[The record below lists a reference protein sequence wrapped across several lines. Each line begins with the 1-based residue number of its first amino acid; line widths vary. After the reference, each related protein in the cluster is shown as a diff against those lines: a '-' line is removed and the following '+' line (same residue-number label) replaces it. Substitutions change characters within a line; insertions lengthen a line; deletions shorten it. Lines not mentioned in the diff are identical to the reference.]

1 MSDRDIVTIDQ
12 QQKLINKTEEK
23 YKNTKKV
30 FFSLSLSLF
39 KKKHSSSKKAE
50 KFLIPHY
57 DLKWVTH
64 KLVCTS
70 MSYSRGK
77 EREAETEKWER
88 EYRKLRIVFFGCLC
102 KILSLTKNFL
112 CEKRVSTVNERIY
125 CTWRPISMLSPL
137 INQVPRIIE
146 SEHYKWHWMLI
157 SWDLKRR
164 FQYFYTSEF
173 YTRLR
178 KPLIS
183 CVLFFLNVSSFVNST
198 HKVNRNKSIK
208 EKSLRWLVTIVKHRV
223 MIKIVIAY
231 IV

>member
-30 FFSLSLSLF
+30 FFSLSLSHFFL
-39 KKKHSSSKKAE
+39 KKHSSSKKAE

-70 MSYSRGK
+70 MCYSRRK
-77 EREAETEKWER
+77 ERETEAEKWER
-88 EYRKLRIVFFGCLC
+88 EYRKLRIIFFGCLC
-102 KILSLTKNFL
+102 NILSLTKNFL
-112 CEKRVSTVNERIY
+112 CEKRVSTVDERIN
-125 CTWRPISMLSPL
+125 CTWRPISMLSL
-137 INQVPRIIE
+137 AIHQVPFIIE

-164 FQYFYTSEF
+164 FQ
-173 YTRLR
+173 
-178 KPLIS
+178 
-183 CVLFFLNVSSFVNST
+183 
-198 HKVNRNKSIK
+198 
-208 EKSLRWLVTIVKHRV
+208 
-223 MIKIVIAY
+223 
-231 IV
+231 